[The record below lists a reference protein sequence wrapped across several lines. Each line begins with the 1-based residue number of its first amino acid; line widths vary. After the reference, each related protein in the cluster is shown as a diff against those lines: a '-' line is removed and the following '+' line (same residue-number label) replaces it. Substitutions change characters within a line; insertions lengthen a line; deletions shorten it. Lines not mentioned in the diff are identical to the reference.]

1 MIGGTCHLRSLDLF
15 PGGWNNC
22 LPDAPPQTVDVAR
35 LTAAMARGEATAIEA
50 FYRAYFAQLYAEAR
64 HVTRR
69 DEAFCLD
76 VVQDSVLRILR
87 TVRPVESK
95 AQFAAWLKLVV
106 RTTAYDLLRSE
117 RRRKVREQCAAGN
130 RHTSHADAEQLQWLQ
145 EKLREI
151 DPRIAE
157 LIELRFTQR
166 WTLARI
172 ADRMGLTTAMVDGR
186 LRRTLGKLRAAGW
199 EQFDE

>member
-1 MIGGTCHLRSLDLF
+1 MIGLSHVRSF
-15 PGGWNNC
+15 GPFMGGWDTC
-22 LPDAPPQTVDVAR
+22 LPDAPPQALDVAR
-35 LTAAMARGEATAIEA
+35 LTAAMARREAAAIER
-50 FYRAYFAQLYAEAR
+50 FYRACFGQLYAEAR

-87 TVRPVESK
+87 TVRPVESG

-106 RTTAYDLLRSE
+106 RTTAYDLLRRE
-117 RRRKVREQCAAGN
+117 RRRKAREQLAAPD
-130 RHTSHADAEQLQWLQ
+130 RHASQADEDQLRWLE

-157 LIELRFTQR
+157 LIELRFTHR

-172 ADRMGLTTAMVDGR
+172 AERLGLTTAMVDGR
-186 LRRTLGKLRAAGW
+186 LRRALGKLRAAAL
-199 EQFDE
+199 EAFDD